1 MVTVSVY
8 FSVFGG
14 FSQFPL
20 LQIFS
25 KEHTIPFV
33 SSLTIIYASTSGHTE
48 HVVQVLSEYLEKGG
62 VDSHLLKAEAAK
74 PEDLKKGDL
83 IYFCGDFSYALRT
96 PDYKNYGGLN
106 PKSTFI
112 FQECKKKL
120 RLEEVLIFYEGQHF
134 LLYAISKERY
144 SYFKKISE

>member
-1 MVTVSVY
+1 MVGNKKIMKK
-8 FSVFGG
+8 F
-14 FSQFPL
+14 
-20 LQIFS
+20 
-25 KEHTIPFV
+25 K
-33 SSLTIIYASTSGHTE
+33 
-48 HVVQVLSEYLEKGG
+48 KW
-62 VDSHLLKAEAAK
+62 
-74 PEDLKKGDL
+74 EDLKKGDL